1 MSFQEP
7 SRTKNNCSESSTG
20 EGQQQEQQQQYYQT
34 PSGIFVP
41 ITSTTPKLS
50 WAEFFI
56 SHLIAF
62 IDWGVETLHDLIYGR
77 PKLQ

>member
-7 SRTKNNCSESSTG
+7 SRTKNNFSESSTG
-20 EGQQQEQQQQYYQT
+20 EVPQEQQQQYYQT

-41 ITSTTPKLS
+41 IHATTPKLS